1 MKALTIKQPWAS
13 LIAHGL
19 KSIENRTWKTNYRG
33 RILIHAASTPVKEGW
48 DALNEM
54 QLAKVYAYKDKIY
67 GGSEELPYGAI
78 LGSVEIVDC
87 VKNHPSVWAEEGVW
101 NWVLANPVLFDEPI
115 TGIKGKLSFWEYDGE
130 LPQKKQEPQQVVSKG
145 KPVKTLKELQE
156 SAFLHKVA
164 DGVQMMIDNLTL
176 NEQMRVSFVPLILE
190 QIAWIYAEKAM
201 ACEARDKVSLL
212 KKLSRTLKL
221 VHQKWNDNLRQDLDF
236 DHMKNVNEQVD
247 VCVNNHLAHDLM
259 ILYWTVNREFKRAAP
274 EYPHEELRTYAI
286 ISTLFID
293 LLKEYNLKIDE
304 LLAEKLK
311 KKDLEPSVIPPII
324 KELRKGMVA
333 FAGVEGK
340 FNYENSD
347 VKLGMDIIG
356 KKIERIEFGIFGKDG
371 NN

>member
-13 LIAHGL
+13 LIALGL
-19 KSIENRTWKTNYRG
+19 KNIENRTWKTNYRG
-33 RILIHAASTPVKEGW
+33 RILIHAASKPVKEGW

-54 QLAKVYAYKDKIY
+54 QLAKTFGSKDKLY
-67 GGSEELPYGAI
+67 GDNNELPMGAI
-78 LGSVEIVDC
+78 VGSVEIVDC
-87 VKNHPSVWAEEGVW
+87 VQSHPSIWAEEGVW

-115 TGIKGKLSFWEYDGE
+115 IGVKGKLSFWEYEGE
-130 LPQKKQEPQQVVSKG
+130 LPQKKQEPQKN
-145 KPVKTLKELQE
+145 PKTLQQLQE
-156 SAFLHKVA
+156 SIFMKKVA
-164 DGVQMMIDNLTL
+164 DGVQQMIDNLSF

-201 ACEARDKVSLL
+201 ACAARDKVSLL

-221 VHQKWNDNLRQDLDF
+221 VHQKWNDTLRQDLDF
-236 DHMKNVNEQVD
+236 DHMKNVNEQVG

-293 LLKEYNLKIDE
+293 LLKEYNLKIDI
-304 LLAEKLK
+304 LLAERLNN
-311 KKDLEPSVIPPII
+311 KDLEPSIVPPII
-324 KELRKGMVA
+324 TELRKGMVA

-356 KKIERIEFGIFGKDG
+356 KKIERIEFDVFRKNG

>member
-19 KSIENRTWKTNYRG
+19 KNIENRTWKTNYRG
-33 RILIHAASTPVKEGW
+33 RILIHAAATPVKEGW

-54 QLAKVYAYKDKIY
+54 QLAKSYAHRDKLY
-67 GGSEELPYGAI
+67 GNNEELPYGAI

-87 VKNHPSVWAEEGVW
+87 VQNHPSIWAEEGVW

-115 TGIKGKLSFWEYDGE
+115 PGVKGKLSLWGYDGE
-130 LPQKKQEPQQVVSKG
+130 LPKPKKVQEPA
-145 KPVKTLKELQE
+145 KPAKTMRELQE
-156 SAFLHKVA
+156 SAFLQKVA
-164 DGVQMMIDNLTL
+164 EGVQDMMDNLTL
-176 NEQMRVSFVPLILE
+176 DEQMQVSFVPLIIE

-201 ACEARDKVSLL
+201 ACAARDKVSLL

-221 VHQKWNDNLRQDLDF
+221 VRQKWDDELRRDLDF
-236 DHMKNVNEQVD
+236 DHMKNVNEQVEI
-247 VCVNNHLAHDLM
+247 CLNNHLAKDVT
-259 ILYWTVNREFKRAAP
+259 ILYWTVNSEFKRAAP
-274 EYPHEELRTYAI
+274 EYPNQELRTYAI
-286 ISTLFID
+286 ISTLFVD
-293 LLKEYNLKIDE
+293 LLKEYNSKIDS
-304 LLAEKLK
+304 LLAEKLDN
-311 KKDLEPSVIPPII
+311 KDLNPSVIPPII

-356 KKIERIEFGIFGKDG
+356 KKIERIEFGVFLKNGKR
-371 NN
+371 